1 MAKKQYLDLTG
12 LTTYDEQIKAY
23 IDAADAAT
31 STKLTS
37 GTIVVK
43 EAEHA
48 DAADSATSATNA
60 SNADKLGGQLPS
72 YYAKAT
78 DIPTGA
84 LADKDEVSES
94 DLDSALAAKV
104 NAAAEG
110 NHSHS
115 NKTVLDGITAAKVTA
130 WDSAEAN
137 AKAYAD
143 SAASTA
149 ANTVKND
156 LLNGAGTAYDT
167 LKELGDLIDDNVDA
181 IEALEAVAA
190 GKADKATTLAGYGI
204 TNAYTKT
211 EVDTA
216 LSAKAAK
223 SDFDSHTGNTTVHIT
238 STERTNWNAAKTHAD
253 SAHAPSNA
261 QPNQNAFS
269 NVKVGSTTVAADT
282 TTDTIEF
289 AGTNVTITPDATNDK
304 VTFAVA
310 DGTTGVKGV
319 VQLNS
324 ATNSTS
330 ETLAATPKAVKSAY
344 DLANTAKTNAATAQ
358 STADG
363 AATAAGEAKS
373 AAAANTQSIAAH
385 TSSINTH
392 TTQISALQGLV
403 GDGYEAIPT
412 ASITALF
419 A

>member
-12 LTTYDEQIKAY
+12 LTTYDEQIKAH
-23 IDAADAAT
+23 IAAGDEAT

-37 GTIVVK
+37 GDIVVK
-43 EAEHA
+43 EAQHA
-48 DAADSATSATNA
+48 TSADSATNA
-60 SNADKLGGQLPS
+60 DKASDADKLGGQSPS
-72 YYAKAT
+72 YYAKAS

-84 LADKDEVSES
+84 LADKNTVSES
-94 DLDSALAAKV
+94 DLDSALAEKV

-115 NKTVLDGITAAKVTA
+115 NKTVIDGITAAKVSA

-190 GKADKATTLAGYGI
+190 GKADAEHDHEITDVTGLQDALDAKAWNQDFSLSSAGLVPAPMVLGGVARTLFLRADGSWEEPPVYTHPNSGVTAGTYKSVTVDTQGHITAGSNPTTLAGYGI
-204 TNAYTKT
+204 T
-211 EVDTA
+211 D
-216 LSAKAAK
+216 AA
-223 SDFDSHTGNTTVHIT
+223 SQSSLDGVSSVAN
-238 STERTNWNAAKTHAD
+238 EAKT
-253 SAHAPSNA
+253 
-261 QPNQNAFS
+261 
-269 NVKVGSTTVAADT
+269 
-282 TTDTIEF
+282 
-289 AGTNVTITPDATNDK
+289 
-304 VTFAVA
+304 
-310 DGTTGVKGV
+310 
-319 VQLNS
+319 
-324 ATNSTS
+324 
-330 ETLAATPKAVKSAY
+330 
-344 DLANTAKTNAATAQ
+344 
-358 STADG
+358 
-363 AATAAGEAKS
+363 
-373 AAAANTQSIAAH
+373 AAAANTQSITAH

-392 TTQISALQGLV
+392 TSQISALQGLV
-403 GDGYEAIPT
+403 GEGTEAIPT

>member
-1 MAKKQYLDLTG
+1 MAKKQYLDYAG
-12 LTTYDEQIKAY
+12 LTTYDEQIKSY
-23 IDAADAAT
+23 IDTADAAT

-37 GTIVVK
+37 GDIVVK

-48 DAADSATSATNA
+48 TSADSATNA
-60 SNADKLGGQLPS
+60 DKASDADKLGGQLPS
-72 YYAKAT
+72 YYAKAS

-84 LADKDEVSES
+84 LANKDTVSES
-94 DLDSALAAKV
+94 DLDSALAEKV

-115 NKTVLDGITAAKVTA
+115 NKTVIDGITAAKVSA

-137 AKAYAD
+137 AKSYAD
-143 SAASTA
+143 SAAA
-149 ANTVKND
+149 AVKND

-190 GKADKATTLAGYGI
+190 GKADAEHDHAIADVTGLQ
-204 TNAYTKT
+204 
-211 EVDTA
+211 TA
-216 LSAKAAK
+216 LDAKAAQ
-223 SDFDSHTGNTTVHIT
+223 SSLDSHTGNTTVHIT
-238 STERTNWNAAKTHAD
+238 ATERTNWNAAKTHAD

-269 NVKVGSTTVAADT
+269 NVKVGTTTVAADT

-289 AGTNVTITPDATNDK
+289 AGTNVTITPDTTNDK

-310 DGTTGVKGV
+310 DGTTGAKGV

-363 AATAAGEAKS
+363 AATTASEAKS
-373 AAAANTQSIAAH
+373 AAAANTQSITAH

-392 TTQISALQGLV
+392 TSQISALQGLV
-403 GDGYEAIPT
+403 GEGTEAIPT